1 MFQGNRFTV
10 IGLGQYGST
19 IARSLAKKGAE
30 VYCADISED
39 KVEDVKDDVAG
50 AVVLDSTSKKM
61 LLSQNLHEVDAAVV
75 AIGENFQAVILTA
88 LNLLELGTKR
98 VIARAS
104 GRDQKLILEKI
115 GVQEIL
121 TPEDEVASSITEKLL
136 NPSVVASLPLPD
148 GFEIA
153 EIKPPKE
160 LLDSPLGKVK
170 FDSAY
175 NLRLIAMKRETT
187 VMQGDTATKKAI
199 LLHDMD
205 PSTMIYETDTL
216 IVFGRLEHI
225 ERFIEVKN

>member
-1 MFQGNRFTV
+1 MLSGNRFTV

-19 IARSLAKKGAE
+19 IARSLALKGAE
-30 VYCADISED
+30 VYCADVSEA
-39 KVEDVKDDVAG
+39 KVDAVKDEVAA
-50 AVVLDSTSKKM
+50 AVVLDTTSKKM
-61 LLSQNLHEVDAAVV
+61 IVSQNLHEVDAAVV

-121 TPEDEVASSITEKLL
+121 TPEDEVADSITEKLL

-153 EIKPPKE
+153 EIKAPKNLVNSSLSE
-160 LLDSPLGKVK
+160 IRFES
-170 FDSAY
+170 Y
-175 NLRLIAMKRETT
+175 NLKLIAMKRETT
-187 VMQGDTATKKAI
+187 TMEGDQSAKTAI
-199 LLHDMD
+199 LLDSPD
-205 PSTMIYETDTL
+205 PSQIIYEWDTL
-216 IVFGRLEHI
+216 IVFGKLEHI
-225 ERFIEVKN
+225 QRFIEVKN

>member
-1 MFQGNRFTV
+1 MFSGNRFTV

-19 IARSLAKKGAE
+19 IARSLASKGAE
-30 VYCADISED
+30 VYCADVSET
-39 KVEDVKDDVAG
+39 KVEDLKDEVAA
-50 AVVLDSTSKKM
+50 AVVLDTTSKKM
-61 LLSQNLHEVDAAVV
+61 IVSQNLHEVDAAVV

-88 LNLLELGTKR
+88 LNLLELGTQR

-121 TPEDEVASSITEKLL
+121 TPEDEVAESITEKLL

-148 GFEIA
+148 NFEIA

-160 LLDSPLGKVK
+160 ILNKALGEIQ
-170 FDSAY
+170 FEPSY
-175 NLRLIAMKRETT
+175 NLKLIAMKRELGIKE
-187 VMQGDTATKKAI
+187 GDKSSKKPI
-199 LLHDMD
+199 LMNELD
-205 PSTMIYETDTL
+205 PSTLVYDHDTL
-216 IVFGRLEHI
+216 IVFGKLEHI